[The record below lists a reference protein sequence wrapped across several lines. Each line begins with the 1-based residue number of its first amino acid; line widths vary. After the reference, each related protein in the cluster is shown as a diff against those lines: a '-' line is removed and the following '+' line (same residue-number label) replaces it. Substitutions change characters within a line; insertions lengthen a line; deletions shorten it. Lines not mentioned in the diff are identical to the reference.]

1 MLFDTRVTNAPKSA
15 SDTSAAEPMAKPLP
29 IAAVVLPAASSASVL
44 SRTDDGSSTISAMP
58 PALSEMGPYTSMA
71 RQVDRVDSM
80 PSAAKATP
88 YMPAARSDT
97 KMMADRIMTGAIA
110 DW

>member
-44 SRTDDGSSTISAMP
+44 SRTDDGSSTSSAMT
-58 PALSEMGPYTSMA
+58 PALSEMGP
-71 RQVDRVDSM
+71 
-80 PSAAKATP
+80 
-88 YMPAARSDT
+88 
-97 KMMADRIMTGAIA
+97 
-110 DW
+110 